1 MFDSDYPDLAQVIDG
16 VGFDVTVNFGTP
28 TIQTRQD
35 PNGAWSSKTY
45 KVYKW
50 TMPTSIPNPVNYK
63 FIHLP

>member
-16 VGFDVTVNFGTP
+16 VGNNVTGFFGTP
-28 TIQTRQD
+28 TIQTRMD
-35 PNGAWSSKTY
+35 PDGNWTSKDY

-50 TMPTSIPNPVNYK
+50 SMPTSIPNPVNYK